1 MTIVSSNQKWL
12 TAAGTL
18 SIGVNVL
25 LFLVKYYVGAEDD
38 SLALIADAWHTLSD
52 SLSSVIL
59 LICVRIAAKP
69 ADGDHPFGHGRAE
82 LLASLTIG
90 GMLLAVGL
98 SLLLQ
103 GAEVLID
110 REVPDYSVWAVG
122 VTIVSILL
130 KELMAQISFWVAR
143 NTNSQALR
151 ADGWHHRSDAMTS
164 LAVLAGIYLGKY
176 LPWLDGV
183 MALGVAAIILYSA
196 IKILKENIHHFLGLD
211 VDPEWVHKAK
221 EICNR
226 VAQTDVDAHHMHVH
240 DYVHHREMTLHVR
253 LPKHLSLIEAHDL
266 VTEMEVALTQEL
278 AVETTIHMEPYLS
291 KAEE

>member
-1 MTIVSSNQKWL
+1 MSKSTQKKRWL
-12 TAAGTL
+12 TAAGVL

-25 LFLVKYYVGAEDD
+25 LFLVKYFVGLEDD

-98 SLLLQ
+98 SLVVQ
-103 GAEVLID
+103 GAEAIYSND
-110 REVPDYSVWAVG
+110 VPDYSNWAIR
-122 VTIVSILL
+122 VTLASVLM
-130 KELMAQISFWVAR
+130 KEIMAQVSFWVAGK
-143 NTNSQALR
+143 TDSQALR

-164 LAVLAGIYLGKY
+164 LAVLAGIYLGQY
-176 LPWLDGV
+176 FPWLDGV